1 MSTPS
6 VKRCEMLALALFEH
20 WHDDRETTARNVANA
35 LDCSKQ
41 EVQLMMRSY
50 SKVIAKVRAVMEENK
65 ALKAQL
71 AKQEADMSQMFP
83 ESWEQVSLQSLENM
97 QALGLLQLSEI

>member
-1 MSTPS
+1 
-6 VKRCEMLALALFEH
+6 MLALALFEH

-41 EVQLMMRSY
+41 EVDLMIRTY
-50 SKVIAKVRAVMEENK
+50 SKVISKVRAVMDENN

-71 AKQEADMSQMFP
+71 ANYEADFSRMFP
-83 ESWEQVSLQSLENM
+83 QSWEHVSLQSLENM
-97 QALGLLQLSEI
+97 QALGLLELVE